1 MSTDT
6 FKEPIIDS
14 LRKYTSYTSKSGL
27 FDCCVSCGSA
37 DNLEMHHVNKQSN
50 IKSSLPYSKRVRIAN
65 LRKQVVLCKDC
76 HIKVH
81 KGTYSG
87 KRL

>member
-1 MSTDT
+1 
-6 FKEPIIDS
+6 
-14 LRKYTSYTSKSGL
+14 
-27 FDCCVSCGSA
+27 
-37 DNLEMHHVNKQSN
+37 MHHVNKQSN
-50 IKSSLPYSKRVRIAN
+50 IRDSLSYLGKIKVAN
-65 LRKQVVLCKDC
+65 LRRQVVLCKEC